1 MKVNQYCVILQIFHQ
16 ENLAGIIF
24 HAFTISYKSIFHMLC
39 MARWLADYTNPTKRE
54 VTSPIATILIET
66 IKRWREN
73 VKKGVKNKFVCLGFM
88 RSGMKRFLMWRSIH
102 LSDLDGVNTN
112 NLGFEHV
119 NKVFTPLLFKRTK
132 GKHPWKNQGSSF
144 HLTKCSKDLQN
155 AKIVRGLKSTINKV
169 KKGHSQITWCAS

>member
-1 MKVNQYCVILQIFHQ
+1 MERECQERGEKQVCMSQFYEIWHEKIPDVKVNTF
-16 ENLAGIIF
+16 
-24 HAFTISYKSIFHMLC
+24 
-39 MARWLADYTNPTKRE
+39 
-54 VTSPIATILIET
+54 
-66 IKRWREN
+66 
-73 VKKGVKNKFVCLGFM
+73 
-88 RSGMKRFLMWRSIH
+88 
-102 LSDLDGVNTN
+102 LSDFDGVNTN

-169 KKGHSQITWCAS
+169 KKGNSQIT

>member
-1 MKVNQYCVILQIFHQ
+1 MERECQERGEKQVCMSRFYEIWREKIPDVKVNTF
-16 ENLAGIIF
+16 
-24 HAFTISYKSIFHMLC
+24 
-39 MARWLADYTNPTKRE
+39 
-54 VTSPIATILIET
+54 
-66 IKRWREN
+66 
-73 VKKGVKNKFVCLGFM
+73 
-88 RSGMKRFLMWRSIH
+88 

-155 AKIVRGLKSTINKV
+155 AKILRGLKSTINKV
-169 KKGHSQITWCAS
+169 KKGHSQVT